1 MDKNI
6 KHLPVKIKKLNQ
18 KAKIPTQGSDAAAGY
33 DLYACLDQPIS
44 IAPHETV
51 KIGTGIAIALPDDYW
66 GAIYARSGLATKEGM
81 RPANCTGVIDPDYRG
96 EVIVAVHNDSY
107 HVRTVK
113 PGERIAQ
120 FILHERFSCDW
131 IEVEKL
137 SETERGDGGFASTG
151 K

>member
-1 MDKNI
+1 MMMVKC
-6 KHLPVKIKKLNQ
+6 LPVLIKKINE
-18 KAKIPTQGSDAAAGY
+18 KAIIPTQGSNAAAGY
-33 DLYACLDQPIS
+33 DLYACLDQPVS
-44 IAPHETV
+44 IAPHETA
-51 KIGTGIAIALPDDYW
+51 KIGTGIAIAIPDNYW

-107 HVRTVK
+107 HVRTVE

-120 FILHERFSCDW
+120 FILHERFLCNW
-131 IEVEKL
+131 IEIEEL
-137 SETERGDGGFASTG
+137 NETERGEGGFASTG

>member
-1 MDKNI
+1 MVECLSI
-6 KHLPVKIKKLNQ
+6 LIKKLNE
-18 KAKIPTQGSDAAAGY
+18 KAIVPTQGSNAAAGY
-33 DLYACLDQPIS
+33 DLYACLDQPVF

-51 KIGTGIAIALPDDYW
+51 KIGTGIAIALPDNYW

-107 HVRTVK
+107 HVRTVE

-120 FILHERFSCDW
+120 FILHERFLCNW
-131 IEVEKL
+131 IEVEEL
-137 SETERGDGGFASTG
+137 NETERGEGGFASTG

>member
-1 MDKNI
+1 MMVKC
-6 KHLPVKIKKLNQ
+6 LPVLIKKVNE
-18 KAKIPTQGSDAAAGY
+18 KAIVPTQGSNAAAGY

-51 KIGTGIAIALPDDYW
+51 KIGTGIAIALPDNYW

-107 HVRTVK
+107 HVRTVE

-120 FILHERFSCDW
+120 FILHERFLCNW
-131 IEVEKL
+131 IEIEEL
-137 SETERGDGGFASTG
+137 NETERGEGGFASTG

>member
-1 MDKNI
+1 M
-6 KHLPVKIKKLNQ
+6 VKCLSILIKKLNE
-18 KAKIPTQGSDAAAGY
+18 KAIVPTQGSDAAAGY
-33 DLYACLDQPIS
+33 DLYACLDQPVS
-44 IAPHETV
+44 IAPHETA
-51 KIGTGIAIALPDDYW
+51 KIGTGIAIAIPDNYW

-107 HVRTVK
+107 HVRTVE

-120 FILHERFSCDW
+120 FILHERFLCNW
-131 IEVEKL
+131 IEIEEL
-137 SETERGDGGFASTG
+137 NETERGEGGFASTG

>member
-6 KHLPVKIKKLNQ
+6 KHLPIKVKKLNQ
-18 KAKIPTQGSDAAAGY
+18 KAVIPTQGSEAAAGY

-113 PGERIAQ
+113 PRERIAQ

-131 IEVEKL
+131 VEVEKL
-137 SETERGDGGFASTG
+137 NETERGNGGFASTG

>member
-1 MDKNI
+1 MMVKC
-6 KHLPVKIKKLNQ
+6 LPVLIKKVNE
-18 KAKIPTQGSDAAAGY
+18 KAIVPTQGSNAAAGY

-44 IAPHETV
+44 IAPHETA
-51 KIGTGIAIALPDDYW
+51 KIGTGIAIAIPDNYW

-81 RPANCTGVIDPDYRG
+81 RPANCTGVVDPDYRG

-107 HVRTVK
+107 HVRTVE

-120 FILHERFSCDW
+120 FILHERFLCNW
-131 IEVEKL
+131 IEIEEL
-137 SETERGDGGFASTG
+137 NETERGEGGFASTG